1 MTDYYPPTALCKR
14 YRPPT
19 ATELRQRAEARLS
32 EKGTAADRPIK
43 EADLRRLLHEL
54 QVHQIELE
62 LQNEELQRAHADAE
76 TLLMKY
82 TALYDF
88 APTSYFTLDRAGT
101 IRGLNLA
108 GASLLGT
115 ERSKL
120 LNRRF
125 DLLIAA
131 EKRPAFTAFLS
142 HAFESGTKEVCETL
156 LQQEG
161 NPPRWVWIEACEAV
175 SGPECRLT
183 VVDVTGRKTAESD
196 RARLERQVQAASER
210 EQQCIGE
217 SLQEDLCQRLAA
229 IEAATAALAKSLK
242 RKERTDSSLADDIA
256 AQAHESLEHAR
267 RFADMLQPVSLLEQG
282 LVAAI
287 GHLAAHVQESSGI
300 RCDFKGEDLPH
311 IAAAEA
317 IHLYRIA
324 QEAVDNAVQHAA
336 ASQIDVGLSRNGR
349 SFTLTIAD
357 DGSGMVERSD
367 EGLGLGLQ
375 IMRYRSDLLGAALTI
390 QSKPRRGTVVTCCY
404 HVAGGEQRPLSSDQ

>member
-1 MTDYYPPTALCKR
+1 MQPKPPPPPTAS
-14 YRPPT
+14 
-19 ATELRQRAEARLS
+19 ELRQRAEARLS
-32 EKGTAADRPIK
+32 ETGTAADRPSK
-43 EADLRRLLHEL
+43 KADLRRLLHEL

-62 LQNEELQRAHADAE
+62 LQNEELQRAHAE
-76 TLLMKY
+76 LEILLMKY

-88 APTSYFTLDRAGT
+88 APTGYFTLDREGT

-120 LNRRF
+120 LDRRF

-131 EKRPAFTAFLS
+131 EKGPAFAAFLS

-156 LQQEG
+156 LQQES

-175 SGPECRLT
+175 SGPECHLT
-183 VVDVTGRKTAESD
+183 VVDITERKTAEID
-196 RARLERQVQAASER
+196 LARLERQVQAASER

-217 SLQEDLCQRLAA
+217 SLQEDLCQRLAG
-229 IEAATAALAKSLK
+229 IEAATAALAKALK
-242 RKERTDSSLADDIA
+242 RKGRPQSRLADKIA
-256 AQAHESLEHAR
+256 AEVHGSLEHAR

-287 GHLAAHVQESSGI
+287 GHLAVHVQESSGI

-311 IAAAEA
+311 IAAADA
-317 IHLYRIA
+317 THLYRIA
-324 QEAVDNAVQHAA
+324 QEALNNAVQHAT
-336 ASQIDVGLSRNGR
+336 ASQIDVGLSRSGR
-349 SFTLTIAD
+349 GFTLTIAD
-357 DGSGMVERSD
+357 DGSGMVEPFE
-367 EGLGLGLQ
+367 EGSGLGLQ

-390 QSKPRRGTVVTCCY
+390 QSKPGRGTIVTCCY
-404 HVAGGEQRPLSSDQ
+404 SVACREQRAMNSDQ

>member
-1 MTDYYPPTALCKR
+1 MQKIPP
-14 YRPPT
+14 PPPA

-108 GASLLGT
+108 GASLLGA

-131 EKRPAFTAFLS
+131 EKPPAFTAFLS

-161 NPPRWVWIEACEAV
+161 NPPRWVWIEACETV
-175 SGPECRLT
+175 SGPECHLT

-229 IEAATAALAKSLK
+229 IEAATAALAKALK
-242 RKERTDSSLADDIA
+242 RKERPDSSLADEIA
-256 AQAHESLEHAR
+256 AEVHESLQHAR

-300 RCDFKGEDLPH
+300 RCDLKGEDLPH
-311 IAAAEA
+311 IAAADA

-324 QEAVDNAVQHAA
+324 QEAVNNAVQHAA

-375 IMRYRSDLLGAALTI
+375 IMRYRSDLLGAVLTI

-404 HVAGGEQRPLSSDQ
+404 HVAGGEQRPVSSDQ

>member
-1 MTDYYPPTALCKR
+1 MQPKPPPPPTAS
-14 YRPPT
+14 
-19 ATELRQRAEARLS
+19 ELRQRAEARLT
-32 EKGTAADRPIK
+32 ETGTAADRPSK
-43 EADLRRLLHEL
+43 KADLRRLLHEL

-62 LQNEELQRAHADAE
+62 LQNEELQRAHAE
-76 TLLMKY
+76 LEILLMKY

-88 APTSYFTLDRAGT
+88 APTGYFTLDREGT

-131 EKRPAFTAFLS
+131 EKRPAFAAFLS

-156 LQQEG
+156 LQQES

-175 SGPECRLT
+175 SGPECHLT
-183 VVDVTGRKTAESD
+183 VVDITERKTAEID

-217 SLQEDLCQRLAA
+217 SLQEDLCQRLAG
-229 IEAATAALAKSLK
+229 IEAATAALAKALK
-242 RKERTDSSLADDIA
+242 RKGRPQSRLADKIA
-256 AQAHESLEHAR
+256 AEVHESLEHAR

-287 GHLAAHVQESSGI
+287 GHLAVHVQESSGI

-311 IAAAEA
+311 IAAADA
-317 IHLYRIA
+317 THLYRIA
-324 QEAVDNAVQHAA
+324 QEALNNAVQHAA
-336 ASQIDVGLSRNGR
+336 TSQIDVGLSRSGR
-349 SFTLTIAD
+349 GFTLTISD
-357 DGSGMVERSD
+357 DGSGMVEPFE
-367 EGLGLGLQ
+367 EGSGLGLQ

-390 QSKPRRGTVVTCCY
+390 QSKPGRGTVVTCCY
-404 HVAGGEQRPLSSDQ
+404 SVAGREQRAVNSDR

>member
-1 MTDYYPPTALCKR
+1 MQKIPPP
-14 YRPPT
+14 PPT

-32 EKGTAADRPIK
+32 EKGTAAEQPIK

-62 LQNEELQRAHADAE
+62 LQNEELHRAHAEVE

-88 APTSYFTLDRAGT
+88 APTGYFTLDRAGT

-131 EKRPAFTAFLS
+131 EKRPAFTVFLS

-175 SGPECRLT
+175 SGPECQLT
-183 VVDVTGRKTAESD
+183 VVDVTGRKKAEIDS
-196 RARLERQVQAASER
+196 ARLERQVQAASER
-210 EQQCIGE
+210 EQRCIGE
-217 SLQEDLCQRLAA
+217 SLQEDLCQRLVG
-229 IEAATAALAKSLK
+229 IDLAATAMAMALKARALPESN
-242 RKERTDSSLADDIA
+242 LAADLARQVNEA
-256 AQAHESLEHAR
+256 ARQAN
-267 RFADMLQPVSLLEQG
+267 RFAHMLQPVSLLEQG
-282 LVAAI
+282 L
-287 GHLAAHVQESSGI
+287 LAALGSLAFQVQESSGI
-300 RCDFKGEDLPH
+300 RCVFKGEDLPH
-311 IAAAEA
+311 IAAADA
-317 IHLYRIA
+317 THLYRIA
-324 QEAVDNAVQHAA
+324 QEALNNAVQHAA
-336 ASQIDVGLSRNGR
+336 ASKIDVGLSRSGR

-357 DGSGMVERSD
+357 DGSGMVEPSD

-375 IMRYRSDLLGAALTI
+375 IMRYRSDLLGAVLTI

-404 HVAGGEQRPLSSDQ
+404 HVAGREQRLVTSNQQTVIRDQ

>member
-1 MTDYYPPTALCKR
+1 MQKIPPP
-14 YRPPT
+14 PPT

-32 EKGTAADRPIK
+32 GKGTAADQPIK
-43 EADLRRLLHEL
+43 EADLRRHLHEL

-62 LQNEELQRAHADAE
+62 LQNEELHRAHAEVE

-88 APTSYFTLDRAGT
+88 APTGYFTLDRAGT

-108 GASLLGT
+108 GASLLGA

-156 LQQEG
+156 LQQDG

-175 SGPECRLT
+175 SGPECHLT
-183 VVDVTGRKTAESD
+183 VVDVTGGKTAESD

-210 EQQCIGE
+210 EQECIGE

-229 IEAATAALAKSLK
+229 IEAATAALAKALK
-242 RKERTDSSLADDIA
+242 RKERPDSGLADEIA

-311 IAAAEA
+311 IAAADA
-317 IHLYRIA
+317 IHHYRIA
-324 QEAVDNAVQHAA
+324 QEALNNAVQHAA

-404 HVAGGEQRPLSSDQ
+404 HVAGGEQRPVSSDQ